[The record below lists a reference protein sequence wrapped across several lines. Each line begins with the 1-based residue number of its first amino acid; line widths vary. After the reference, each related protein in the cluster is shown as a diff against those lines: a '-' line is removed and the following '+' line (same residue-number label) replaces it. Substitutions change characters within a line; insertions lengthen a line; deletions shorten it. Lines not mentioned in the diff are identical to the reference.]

1 MPRAIDR
8 PTLSIRV
15 YEPTAR
21 DGTRAPDLAVYTS
34 AKFTRER
41 NTAGNFEI
49 TIPLEASTRDLLEF
63 VRNNWMFEFW
73 SEASTPQFLFGGYV
87 TRFRWG
93 AAAGDTALTISGP
106 SYLGWI
112 NQRRVVGGTGS
123 RAWAATLGGLE
134 TIADPLAVPPIV
146 GDPAALNEI
155 MYHLC
160 TFNNAPGTDTP
171 LGLVP
176 PGTSREHPW
185 FRIPNAPQLSDI
197 TDAFSAPTIP
207 DYGIPRVTK
216 MEVQAFL
223 SGSEALNYLSEK
235 IGDRLNDNT
244 ASPWFGMPRLSYD
257 IIRYVGDPVTGP
269 GNVVWPTRALY
280 LVFKVPGLGVNRT
293 VGNAATKPIILDVAG
308 GGIREA
314 EYIQDFSEIKNTIE
328 VLGTGN
334 QASRSRYHYEDS
346 TSILVHGRQ
355 EDVVDA
361 GQEGNLSIIA
371 QKGTEYLEE
380 RRSPKQSVRMTL
392 DILPDAM
399 YGYDYGFDDAVTVYW
414 EEIGIVLNDFVTSVT
429 CEMGGS
435 DDGSLGIQRV
445 QTVVGDEKLA
455 RDANVL
461 GRYLTGQKR
470 GLTNLRI

>member
-1 MPRAIDR
+1 
-8 PTLSIRV
+8 
-15 YEPTAR
+15 
-21 DGTRAPDLAVYTS
+21 
-34 AKFTRER
+34 
-41 NTAGNFEI
+41 
-49 TIPLEASTRDLLEF
+49 
-63 VRNNWMFEFW
+63 
-73 SEASTPQFLFGGYV
+73 
-87 TRFRWG
+87 
-93 AAAGDTALTISGP
+93 
-106 SYLGWI
+106 
-112 NQRRVVGGTGS
+112 
-123 RAWAATLGGLE
+123 
-134 TIADPLAVPPIV
+134 
-146 GDPAALNEI
+146 

-293 VGNAATKPIILDVAG
+293 VGNAATKP
-308 GGIREA
+308 
-314 EYIQDFSEIKNTIE
+314 
-328 VLGTGN
+328 
-334 QASRSRYHYEDS
+334 
-346 TSILVHGRQ
+346 
-355 EDVVDA
+355 
-361 GQEGNLSIIA
+361 
-371 QKGTEYLEE
+371 
-380 RRSPKQSVRMTL
+380 VRMTL